1 MIAASGTDAPTKR
14 SDWFAQRFTILGPDE
29 PPTEAPKDQPPTGLP
44 VRQAWWP
51 LFLPRWLGAISE
63 RAAGPPVSSPKNL
76 ILVGKLDGASKW
88 AAAGFSSV
96 TALLLFFGVK
106 EGVLDQAIRL
116 DPFATL
122 CVFMLLGVGV
132 LCALFASAINPVK
145 RLHLWTLLAAI
156 AAMLVLT
163 AVFLPNLDFFKGAEE
178 DVRELLPEG
187 VPARAPEIS
196 ARVNIWRWIPIVA
209 VAVLALRVFVV
220 RWRVS
225 SWRSRWDVAILVLS
239 GILLTATGFKLLN
252 EGARAKVLWWEWILI
267 VAVAF
272 LALRAF
278 VVRWRVPSWT
288 SRWDAAILVLSGIL
302 LTATGFKLLNEGARA
317 KVLWWGWI
325 LIVALAFLA
334 LPVLFVKWR
343 DSDTRSRWDGVF
355 LLVAS
360 GVLLAATGL
369 AIAGASRQTRL
380 SVATGAL
387 LLGATAW
394 SFAHKYALP
403 AVAGVIVLGV
413 AATSLGLYGA
423 AKVSVG
429 TKIIAVTPQVSASL
443 EQEGGQTFL
452 KVVAVASRMRDAKLL
467 ISVAGTP
474 RIQEVQA
481 RDRTVADLRDGIG
494 AGLGDGIGTGPG
506 GSGEACFSQ
515 AH

>member
-196 ARVNIWRWIPIVA
+196 ARVNIWRWI
-209 VAVLALRVFVV
+209 
-220 RWRVS
+220 
-225 SWRSRWDVAILVLS
+225 
-239 GILLTATGFKLLN
+239 
-252 EGARAKVLWWEWILI
+252 LI

-317 KVLWWGWI
+317 RVLFWGWI